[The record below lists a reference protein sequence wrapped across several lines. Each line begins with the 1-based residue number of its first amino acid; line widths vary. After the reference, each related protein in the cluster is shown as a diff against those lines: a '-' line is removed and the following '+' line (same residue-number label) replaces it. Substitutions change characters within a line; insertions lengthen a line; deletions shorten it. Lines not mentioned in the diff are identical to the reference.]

1 MNKYSVTGAQGY
13 SCLQLPPTRSLQ
25 GFDFQR
31 EMKFVFVKLIITR
44 WQFFRL
50 GLVFNLG
57 TSFLSALHIPW
68 LLNLILCS
76 DISVFLPT
84 PHSYSSL
91 KSYKAMIDRELQRP
105 KQDGINVGSGPWRPL
120 CCLALNVSKGGG
132 CTASL
137 GLWCNVCPPS
147 LWRTFPLHLI
157 GISSFHLLYPVSA
170 SP

>member
-1 MNKYSVTGAQGY
+1 MNKYSVTRAQGY

-31 EMKFVFVKLIITR
+31 EMKFVFVKPIITR
-44 WQFFRL
+44 WQFFRP

-57 TSFLSALHIPW
+57 TFFLSALHIPW

-76 DISVFLPT
+76 DISVFLPIL
-84 PHSYSSL
+84 HFYSSL
-91 KSYKAMIDRELQRP
+91 KSYKDVIDRDLQRA
-105 KQDGINVGSGPWRPL
+105 KQGGISVGSAPSRPL
-120 CCLALNVSKGGG
+120 YCLALNISKDGG

-137 GLWCNVCPPS
+137 GLCCNVCPPS
-147 LWRTFPLHLI
+147 LWRTFPLQLI

-170 SP
+170 SS